1 MNGLTGQVRIPTLLL
16 YIILILGLCAFLAPG
31 MDVVAQVQQADER
44 SSPIVI
50 TAEVTPPQ
58 QGVTQVA
65 LAARVNGAEYSRSQ
79 MAHITAPGKE
89 LNIELLV
96 AGPPASLKIQPS
108 SVAATPDVTTCDVT
122 NLQHLTWTLTG
133 GSLVKAMDRGIV
145 WRAPEEPGN
154 PRIDVRF
161 TEERQYQTT
170 GKISATAQREVT
182 RYQGDFSMYFL
193 IPYPFDR
200 SGKGIIEG
208 YPIGIYPDEESLT
221 VKAYIAQHREHYHP
235 PEYFIK
241 VTPETSA
248 LHISEHFRLGD
259 FSPLS
264 DKGQTHFIALDLRA
278 LKRLEGV
285 ASRLS
290 QQGIPGENIKILRAF
305 ISPNELQRLR
315 LKGLVLAKFT
325 RYMYGDAV
333 AFIVDADG
341 DNRMDD
347 LNGDGII
354 DIQDADVLANI
365 IEQIERQTREYGG
378 VGVYGSFKDP
388 VLPDTPYVQ
397 FDLRGFRSRW
407 RSDVKIMP
415 GGEGNEG

>member
-1 MNGLTGQVRIPTLLL
+1 MNQPNGQRRIPTLSL
-16 YIILILGLCAFLAPG
+16 YIILILGLCAFFVSG
-31 MDVVAQVQQADER
+31 MDAVAQVQQRDER
-44 SSPIVI
+44 SSPILI
-50 TAEVTPPQ
+50 TAEPASPQ

-65 LAARVNGAEYSRSQ
+65 LGARVNGAEYSRSQ

-96 AGPPASLKIQPS
+96 AGPSASPRIQSS

-133 GSLVKAMDRGIV
+133 GNLVKAMDRGIV
-145 WRAPEEPGN
+145 WRAPKEPGN

-170 GKISATAQREVT
+170 GKISATAQHEVT
-182 RYQGDFSMYFL
+182 RYQGDFSIYFL

-221 VKAYIAQHREHYHP
+221 VKAYISQHREHYHP

-241 VTPETSA
+241 VTPETST

-278 LKRLEGV
+278 LKRLEAV

-315 LKGLVLAKFT
+315 LKGLVLANFT

-378 VGVYGSFKDP
+378 VGVYGSLKDP

-407 RSDVKIMP
+407 RSDVKKMP